1 MVVYTESDI
10 KEDIMHSSQARE
22 YLHISGEIDSI
33 YHEIAL
39 KFGISD
45 SVLNVLYV
53 ICEKGNQCLQS
64 DIFRLTGMSRQT
76 INTAIRKLEKDE
88 IVFLEQGTGRN
99 TIVCL
104 TEKGKVFCS
113 KNIIPLFN
121 IEDKIWNEWTDEE
134 RKQYLAFEQKYCDSL
149 KKYVKEIFQ

>member
-1 MVVYTESDI
+1 
-10 KEDIMHSSQARE
+10 MHSSHARE

-33 YHEIAL
+33 YHELAL

-45 SVLNVLYV
+45 SVLNILYV
-53 ICEKGNQCLQS
+53 VCEKGNQCLQS

-88 IVFLEQGTGRN
+88 ILFLKQGPGRN

-104 TEKGKVFCS
+104 TEKGNAFCR
-113 KNIIPLFN
+113 KNIIPLFQ

-134 RKQYLAFEQKYCDSL
+134 KKQYLAFEQKYCDSL
-149 KKYVKEIFQ
+149 KKYAEEILHQK

>member
-1 MVVYTESDI
+1 M
-10 KEDIMHSSQARE
+10 
-22 YLHISGEIDSI
+22 
-33 YHEIAL
+33 
-39 KFGISD
+39 
-45 SVLNVLYV
+45 
-53 ICEKGNQCLQS
+53 QS

-113 KNIIPLFN
+113 KNIIPLFK

-149 KKYVKEIFQ
+149 KKYVKEIFQQK